1 MQKPRNRPFR
11 RRRRGFRGGG
21 PGGRPPH
28 FHRGHRPG
36 GGGEVALVEGAA
48 PPPMGGEPVSG
59 MVEILPEGFG
69 LLRWQRYNFLPTDR
83 DLFVPNQLIR
93 RWNIRDGSDVEGRVG
108 PPRRPGQKAT
118 LLDVTRVDGMDPES
132 SRDCLDF
139 KRLTSIDPD
148 FQYELGDAPLPTDG
162 EGEDDGDLS
171 LRVLDL
177 LTPIGRGQRGLI
189 VSPPRAGKTILL
201 QKIAQ
206 AMERKYP
213 DVHLMVLLVDER
225 PEEGTYWR
233 RATKGEVFLSTLD
246 QPTKNHIAIAEAV
259 WRRARH
265 LVERG
270 KEVMLL
276 LDSITRLARAYNHEV
291 NSGRI
296 MSGGIDARTM
306 ERPKQMFGSARNT
319 EEGGALTILGTAL
332 VDTGSRMDQ
341 VIYEEFKGTGNME
354 LHLSRPLAD
363 RRIYPAF
370 DISMSGT
377 RKEEKLLSSTKLRRV
392 ATLRRV
398 LNRLKPIEA
407 MELLIQKL
415 GKSKSNDEF
424 LKAFELADVA

>member
-11 RRRRGFRGGG
+11 RRRRPFRGGA
-21 PGGRPPH
+21 PGGRPP
-28 FHRGHRPG
+28 FPSGFRGSG
-36 GGGEVALVEGAA
+36 GRSEVALVDTSA
-48 PPPMGGEPVSG
+48 PPLAGGELVSG
-59 MVEILPEGFG
+59 MLEVQPEGFG
-69 LLRWQRYNFLPTDR
+69 VLRWQRFNFLPTDR
-83 DLFVPNQLIR
+83 DLFVPVQLVR
-93 RWNIRDGSDVEGRVG
+93 RYSLRDGSDIAGHVG
-108 PPRRPGQKAT
+108 PPRRPGQRTT
-118 LLDVTRVDGMDPES
+118 LLDVTRVDGLDPEAA
-132 SRDCLDF
+132 RECLEF
-139 KRLTSIDPD
+139 KKLTSIDPD
-148 FQYELGDAPLPTDG
+148 FQYELGDAPLE
-162 EGEDDGDLS
+162 EGEPEGDIS

-206 AMERKYP
+206 VMERKYP
-213 DVHLMVLLVDER
+213 DVHLMILLVDER

-270 KEVMLL
+270 KEVMVL

-306 ERPKQMFGSARNT
+306 ERPKQLFGSARNT

-354 LHLSRPLAD
+354 LHLSRALAD
-363 RRIYPAF
+363 RRIFPAF

-377 RKEEKLLSSTKLRRV
+377 RKEEKLFSSTRLKRV

-415 GKSKSNDEF
+415 SKSKDNDEF

>member
-1 MQKPRNRPFR
+1 MFHGSPDGSGVLRWQ
-11 RRRRGFRGGG
+11 
-21 PGGRPPH
+21 H
-28 FHRGHRPG
+28 FNFLPSEHDVFVPSHLARKWSLRPG
-36 GGGEVALVEGAA
+36 ALVEGPLA
-48 PPPMGGEPVSG
+48 PP
-59 MVEILPEGFG
+59 
-69 LLRWQRYNFLPTDR
+69 Q
-83 DLFVPNQLIR
+83 
-93 RWNIRDGSDVEGRVG
+93 
-108 PPRRPGQKAT
+108 RPGQKR
-118 LLDVTRVDGMDPES
+118 LLRDVHRVDGVEP
-132 SRDCLDF
+132 RVAAHFPDF

-148 FQYELGDAPLPTDG
+148 FQYEMGDVVLE
-162 EGEDDGDLS
+162 EGDEKGNIS

-177 LTPIGRGQRGLI
+177 LTPIGRGQRGLV

-201 QKIAQ
+201 QQIAR

-246 QPTKNHIAIAEAV
+246 LPPEHHVAVAEAV
-259 WRRARH
+259 WMRARR
-265 LVERG
+265 LVEAG
-270 KEVMLL
+270 KEVVLL
-276 LDSITRLARAYNHEV
+276 LDSITRLARAYNQHV

-296 MSGGIDARTM
+296 MSGGIDAKTM
-306 ERPKQMFGSARNT
+306 ERPKQFFGSARNT

-370 DISMSGT
+370 DIATSGT
-377 RKEEKLLSSTKLRRV
+377 RKEEKLLPPGRLKRV
-392 ATLRRV
+392 GTLRRV
-398 LNRLKPIEA
+398 LHRMKPIEA

-415 GKSKSNDEF
+415 EKTDSNDEF